1 MEAVTM
7 DADVAVRIS
16 APAEKRNWWVEP
28 LKPYAG
34 ADMRRSLLCLA
45 TSVVP
50 YLLLWPVMV
59 LLLAVSYPLTLL
71 VAIPA
76 SGFLL
81 RTYIVFHDCSHGSFM
96 TTKRANT
103 WLGVATGLIAYS
115 PFHSW
120 RQEHAGHHASAGDLD
135 RRGVGDV
142 ETLTVNEYYAK
153 SWSGRLAYRLMRSP
167 WVMFTIGP
175 LWALALHP
183 RIVPSDKRPR
193 IRRSHLYTNLALLVL
208 VGAVIWLIGWKAYL
222 LIQLPMIL
230 MAGAAGI
237 WLFYVQHQFE
247 GVYWTRSD
255 DWSYVDAA
263 LAGSSY
269 LKLPKVLQ
277 FFTGNIGLHHVHH
290 LSPRIPNYN
299 LQRAHDENEFLHRA
313 PTISLWDGL
322 RSVRLKLIDESSGQG
337 RLVTFAQARRAY
349 AITPATRRPTVKPA
363 DQPTA

>member
-7 DADVAVRIS
+7 DVDVPERS
-16 APAEKRNWWVEP
+16 SGTPQKRNWWVEP

-34 ADMRRSLLCLA
+34 ADLRRSLICLA

-50 YLLLWPVMV
+50 YLLLWPVMH
-59 LLLAVSYPLTLL
+59 LLLPVSYALTLL

-81 RTYIVFHDCSHGSFM
+81 RSYIVFHDCSHGSFM
-96 TTKRANT
+96 PSKRANT
-103 WLGVATGLIAYS
+103 WLGVAIGVIVYS

-142 ETLTVNEYYAK
+142 QTLTVAEYYDK
-153 SWSGRLAYRLMRSP
+153 SWGSRLAYRLMRSP
-167 WVMFTIGP
+167 WIMFTIGP
-175 LWALALHP
+175 LWALALQP
-183 RIVPSDKRPR
+183 RIVPRNKRPR
-193 IRRSHLYTNLALLVL
+193 IRRSHVYTNLALLAL
-208 VGAVIWLIGWKAYL
+208 AGGLIWLIGLRAYL
-222 LIQLPMIL
+222 LIQIPMIL
-230 MAGAAGI
+230 MAGAAGV

-247 GVYWTRSD
+247 GVLWTRSD

-263 LAGSSY
+263 LEGSSY
-269 LKLPKVLQ
+269 LRLPKVLQ

-322 RSVRLKLIDESSGQG
+322 RAVRLKLIDESSG
-337 RLVTFAQARRAY
+337 RLVTFPQARRAW
-349 AITPATRRPTVKPA
+349 ARSAVPSPRPTAKPA